1 MSDLNECCLSAEK
14 YMRLPTDTARQL
26 YLYTEWVGA
35 FRCAPSFRIRRSDWD
50 SCLLLYTLSGMGT
63 LRTGGQTYDVPP
75 GSVLLL
81 DCRAPHEYF
90 PAQAPW
96 HFLFLHFSGP
106 GAAAYTAYLNRICGG
121 PVWPC
126 GAADCES
133 LIRRVQTNT
142 QTHGSEALT
151 DQLLH
156 RLLDTLIMA
165 QETAEPNRVQCVM
178 DYIAAHYMEPLI
190 VQSLAQ
196 HFHYSRA
203 WFSTWF
209 QSAAG
214 VSPYAYLLR
223 CRLEA
228 ARQQL
233 LHTDASVRAIAEQCG
248 FASDSAM
255 IRAFKAKTG
264 KTPLEYRKR
273 KDVHSV

>member
-1 MSDLNECCLSAEK
+1 M
-14 YMRLPTDTARQL
+14 
-26 YLYTEWVGA
+26 
-35 FRCAPSFRIRRSDWD
+35 
-50 SCLLLYTLSGMGT
+50 
-63 LRTGGQTYDVPP
+63 
-75 GSVLLL
+75 
-81 DCRAPHEYF
+81 
-90 PAQAPW
+90 
-96 HFLFLHFSGP
+96 
-106 GAAAYTAYLNRICGG
+106 
-121 PVWPC
+121 
-126 GAADCES
+126 
-133 LIRRVQTNT
+133 QTNT

-178 DYIAAHYMEPLI
+178 DYIAAHYMEPLT